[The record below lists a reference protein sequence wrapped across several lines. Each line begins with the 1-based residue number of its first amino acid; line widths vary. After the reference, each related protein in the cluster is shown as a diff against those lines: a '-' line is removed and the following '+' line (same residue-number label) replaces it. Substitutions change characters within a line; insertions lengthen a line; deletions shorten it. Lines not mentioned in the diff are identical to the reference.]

1 MGFLM
6 SSCEGCLGGEVVVI
20 YLQTRSSYHQPSLP
34 LREWGRDPGLQDS
47 SHCELLEGNGR
58 VLWMLILQY
67 CAQRVISFQGAFA
80 KMAELMNQFLDECTS
95 VYTPSAAVVS
105 LW

>member
-1 MGFLM
+1 
-6 SSCEGCLGGEVVVI
+6 
-20 YLQTRSSYHQPSLP
+20 
-34 LREWGRDPGLQDS
+34 
-47 SHCELLEGNGR
+47 
-58 VLWMLILQY
+58 MLILQY
-67 CAQRVISFQGAFA
+67 CAQHVISFQGAFA